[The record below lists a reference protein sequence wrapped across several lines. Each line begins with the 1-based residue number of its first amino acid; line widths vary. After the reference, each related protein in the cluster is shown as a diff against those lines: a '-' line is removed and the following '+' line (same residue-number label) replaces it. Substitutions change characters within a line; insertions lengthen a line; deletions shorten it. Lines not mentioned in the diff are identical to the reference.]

1 MSLSSCGGEIM
12 KLYKLLNQINYTLIN
27 GYVDINIDNVSYD
40 SREIKPNSLFICIK
54 GNNAD
59 SHNFID
65 EAVTNGAIAILVEKD
80 ITYSN
85 KDIVIIKV
93 KDTRISL
100 ANICNLFYKEPSKG
114 LQLVGVTG
122 TNGKTTVTHYIKDV
136 LESTGKTVGVIGTLG
151 LKLTN
156 EKLNFSKT
164 TPTTPEALEL
174 QKSFREFKDNNANSV
189 IMEVTSSA
197 LAKHRV
203 DFCDFDIGIFTNLSQ
218 DHLDEH
224 GTMEAYKIEKMKLF
238 HKCKL
243 GIINIDDNVSKEIIK
258 DATCKILTYGIENSA
273 DIQATDIIYR
283 RNSVSFKV
291 NFKKTCNEV
300 NVKIP
305 GKFTVYN
312 VLATIATCYS
322 LGMSIEN
329 IIPLLPNINPVPGRI
344 ELIKNNLNKNI
355 IVDYAHTPDALEKLL
370 IMAREITCGR
380 IITVFGCGGD
390 RDTTK
395 REIMGKIAGS
405 LSDYCII
412 TSDNPRTENPRLILD
427 EIESGLL
434 STITPYEKILN
445 RKRAIE
451 RGLKILKDDDLLI
464 IAGKGHEDYQIIG
477 KRKFY
482 FDDREVVKNA
492 IKNFLK

>member
-1 MSLSSCGGEIM
+1 M
-12 KLYKLLNQINYTLIN
+12 KLYKLLNQISYTLIN
-27 GYVDINIDNVSYD
+27 GYVNLNIDNISYD
-40 SREIKPNSLFICIK
+40 SREIKPNSLFICIN
-54 GNNAD
+54 GHNAD
-59 SHNFID
+59 GHNFID
-65 EAVTNGAIAILVEKD
+65 EAVKNGAIAILVEKD
-80 ITYSN
+80 ITYLN
-85 KDIVIIKV
+85 KAIVIIKV

-100 ANICNLFYKEPSKG
+100 ASICTLFYKEPSKEIN
-114 LQLVGVTG
+114 LVGVTG

-136 LESTGKTVGVIGTLG
+136 LESYGKTVGVIGTLG
-151 LKLTN
+151 FELTN
-156 EKLNFSKT
+156 QKVNINKT

-174 QKSFREFKDNNANSV
+174 QKAFREFKDNNANSV

-224 GTMEAYKIEKMKLF
+224 VTMEAYKREKMKLF

-243 GIINIDDNVSKEIIK
+243 GIINIDDNISKEIIK
-258 DATCKILTYGIENSA
+258 EATCKILTYGIENPA
-273 DIQATDIIYR
+273 DIQATDVIYR
-283 RNSVSFKV
+283 KNSVSFKV
-291 NFKKTCNEV
+291 NFEKTCNEV
-300 NVKIP
+300 NIKIP
-305 GKFTVYN
+305 GKFTIYN
-312 VLATIATCYS
+312 VLATIAACYS
-322 LGMSIEN
+322 MDMSIEN
-329 IIPLLPNINPVPGRI
+329 IIKLLPNINPVPGRI
-344 ELIKNNLNKNI
+344 ELVENNLNKNV

-380 IITVFGCGGD
+380 IITIFGCGGD
-390 RDTTK
+390 RDITK
-395 REIMGKIAGS
+395 RGIMGKIAGS

-412 TSDNPRTENPRLILD
+412 TSDNPRTENPRLIID
-427 EIESGLL
+427 DIELGIL
-434 STITPYEKILN
+434 STITPYEKIIN
-445 RKRAIE
+445 RKNAIE

-492 IKNFLK
+492 IKNFFK

>member
-1 MSLSSCGGEIM
+1 M
-12 KLYKLLNQINYTLIN
+12 KLYKLLNQISYILIN
-27 GYVDINIDNVSYD
+27 GYVDINIENVSYD
-40 SREIKPNSLFICIK
+40 SREIKPNSLFICIN
-54 GNNAD
+54 GNNID
-59 SHNFID
+59 SHNLID
-65 EAVTNGAIAILVEKD
+65 EAVENGAIAILVKD
-80 ITYSN
+80 IIYSN
-85 KDIVIIKV
+85 NDIVMIKV

-100 ANICNLFYKEPSKG
+100 ANICNIFYKEPSKG
-114 LQLVGVTG
+114 IELVGVTG
-122 TNGKTTVTHYIKDV
+122 TNGKTTITHYIKDV

-151 LKLTN
+151 FKLTN
-156 EKLNFSKT
+156 QKVNISKT

-174 QKSFREFKDNNANSV
+174 QKAFREFKDNNANSV

-224 GTMEAYKIEKMKLF
+224 GTMEAYKREKMKLF
-238 HKCKL
+238 YKCKL

-258 DATCKILTYGIENSA
+258 EVPCKILTYGIENSA
-273 DIQATDIIYR
+273 DIQATDVMYR

-312 VLATIATCYS
+312 ILATVAACYS
-322 LGMSIEN
+322 LGM
-329 IIPLLPNINPVPGRI
+329 
-344 ELIKNNLNKNI
+344 
-355 IVDYAHTPDALEKLL
+355 
-370 IMAREITCGR
+370 
-380 IITVFGCGGD
+380 ITVLGCGGD

-395 REIMGKIAGS
+395 RGIMGKIAGS

-412 TSDNPRTENPRLILD
+412 TSDNPRTENPRLIID
-427 EIESGLL
+427 DIELGML
-434 STITPYEKILN
+434 STMTPYEKIIN
-445 RKRAIE
+445 RKNAIE
-451 RGLKILKDDDLLI
+451 KGLKILKDDDLLI

-477 KRKFY
+477 KRKFH
-482 FDDREVVKNA
+482 FDDREVAINA

>member
-1 MSLSSCGGEIM
+1 MSLFNCGGIIM
-12 KLYKLLNQINYTLIN
+12 KLYKLLNQISYTLIN
-27 GYVDINIDNVSYD
+27 GYVDINIENVSYD
-40 SREIKPNSLFICIK
+40 SREIKPNSLFICIN
-54 GNNAD
+54 GNNTD
-59 SHNFID
+59 SHNLID
-65 EAVTNGAIAILVEKD
+65 EAVKNGAIAILVEKD

-85 KDIVIIKV
+85 NDIVIIKV

-100 ANICNLFYKEPSKG
+100 ANICNIFYKEPSKG
-114 LQLVGVTG
+114 IELVGVTG
-122 TNGKTTVTHYIKDV
+122 TNGKTTITHYIKDV

-151 LKLTN
+151 FKLTN
-156 EKLNFSKT
+156 QKVNISKT
-164 TPTTPEALEL
+164 TPT
-174 QKSFREFKDNNANSV
+174 
-189 IMEVTSSA
+189 

-224 GTMEAYKIEKMKLF
+224 GTMEAYKREKMKLF
-238 HKCKL
+238 YKCKL

-258 DATCKILTYGIENSA
+258 EVPCKILTYGIENSA
-273 DIQATDIIYR
+273 DIQATDVIYR
-283 RNSVSFKV
+283 SNSVSFKV

-312 VLATIATCYS
+312 ILATIAACYS

-329 IIPLLPNINPVPGRI
+329 IITLLPNINPVPGRI

-395 REIMGKIAGS
+395 RGIMGKIAGS

-412 TSDNPRTENPRLILD
+412 TSDNPRTENPRLIID
-427 EIESGLL
+427 DIELGML
-434 STITPYEKILN
+434 STMTPYEKIIN
-445 RKRAIE
+445 RKNAIE
-451 RGLKILKDDDLLI
+451 KGLKILKDDDLLI
-464 IAGKGHEDYQIIG
+464 ITGKGHEDYQIIG
-477 KRKFY
+477 KRKFH
-482 FDDREVVKNA
+482 FDDREVVINA

>member
-1 MSLSSCGGEIM
+1 MSLFSYGGIIM
-12 KLYKLLNQINYTLIN
+12 KLYKLLNQISYTLIN
-27 GYVDINIDNVSYD
+27 GYVDIDIENVSYD
-40 SREIKPNSLFICIK
+40 SREIKPNSLFICIN
-54 GNNAD
+54 GNNID
-59 SHNFID
+59 SHNLID
-65 EAVTNGAIAILVEKD
+65 EAIKNGAIAILVEKD

-85 KDIVIIKV
+85 NDIVMIKV

-100 ANICNLFYKEPSKG
+100 ANICNIFYKEPSKG
-114 LQLVGVTG
+114 IELVGVTG
-122 TNGKTTVTHYIKDV
+122 TNGKTTITHYIKDV

-151 LKLTN
+151 FKLTN
-156 EKLNFSKT
+156 QKVNISKT

-174 QKSFREFKDNNANSV
+174 QKAFREFKDNNANSV
-189 IMEVTSSA
+189 IIEVTSSA

-224 GTMEAYKIEKMKLF
+224 GTMEAYKREKMKLF
-238 HKCKL
+238 YKCKL

-258 DATCKILTYGIENSA
+258 EAPCKTLTYGIENPA
-273 DIQATDIIYR
+273 DIQATDVIYR
-283 RNSVSFKV
+283 SNSVSFKV
-291 NFKKTCNEV
+291 NFKKTCNAI
-300 NVKIP
+300 NIKIP

-312 VLATIATCYS
+312 VLATIAACYS

-329 IIPLLPNINPVPGRI
+329 IITLLPNINPVPGRI

-355 IVDYAHTPDALEKLL
+355 IIDYAHTPDALEKLL

-395 REIMGKIAGS
+395 RGIMGKIAGS

-412 TSDNPRTENPRLILD
+412 TSDNPRTENPRLIID
-427 EIESGLL
+427 DIELGML
-434 STITPYEKILN
+434 STITPYEKIIN
-445 RKRAIE
+445 RKNAIE
-451 RGLKILKDDDLLI
+451 KGLKILKDDDLLI

-477 KRKFY
+477 KRKFH
-482 FDDREVVKNA
+482 FDDINA
-492 IKNFLK
+492 TKNFLK